1 MLQEW
6 QPKLEA
12 LGYQVKSVVRG
23 LGELPEV
30 QEMILRKV
38 NFFMAHRRLSIMDKK
53 AIYEETGEKLHKSDS
68 IAR

>member
-1 MLQEW
+1 M
-6 QPKLEA
+6 
-12 LGYQVKSVVRG
+12 VRG

-38 NFFMAHRRLSIMDKK
+38 DFFMTHHRLSIMDKK

-68 IAR
+68 IAQ